1 MKFNR
6 TTRALLAV
14 ASGVA
19 LAVSFPDYNLWPLG
33 WFAVGMLVLAS
44 VGSRPGES
52 PLYGF
57 LHGVVFYPVCVPWID
72 TVMRQYGDLDP
83 WTSAGILALMA
94 VAGGLLCSLFSWGVA
109 RASRKS
115 VALACALAPFLW
127 VTLEFARTH
136 LPYIGFPWNLT
147 GYAAVRSLALLQIT
161 TVTGIYGLSF
171 LIAAY
176 GSLVAFAILVSAS
189 RWLSR
194 ERRAWRIA
202 TVTTVVLVAVAL
214 GGSYLVPSA
223 TPHHTAHLVQ
233 TNFPQSEH
241 YPSDWIQIH
250 AGELDELERISIAA
264 ARKTPG
270 PPELVIWPEVPA
282 PFSLQDPAF
291 AARATRIARESGGDF
306 LVGVVDWKQDASK
319 QWLASNS
326 AVLLD
331 PSGRRI
337 YTYDKIHLVPFGEYV
352 PLRRWL
358 TFAGRLTADIS
369 DFTAGTEYR
378 VGEIPGGEFGTFI
391 CYEAIFPGEV
401 RRFADAGAQLLI
413 TISNDGWFGRSSAPI
428 QHLMM
433 VRVRAVENRRWVLR
447 DTNNGFTAAIDPYGR
462 IVAQLPTD
470 IRGELDA
477 PYDFRT
483 DLTLYARFG
492 DWFAWLC
499 VIATLAL
506 LFLALKPSSSLPLQK
521 SKGKK
526 NG

>member
-1 MKFNR
+1 MKF
-6 TTRALLAV
+6 TRPTRVLLAV
-14 ASGVA
+14 ASGAA
-19 LAVSFPDYNLWPLG
+19 LALSFPDYNLWPLA
-33 WFAVGMLVLAS
+33 WIAVGLLVLAS
-44 VGSRPGES
+44 AGARPGES

-57 LHGVVFYPVCVPWID
+57 LHGLVFYPVCVPWID
-72 TVMRQYGDLDP
+72 TVMRQYGNLDP
-83 WTSAGILALMA
+83 WTSAGILGLMA

-115 VALACALAPFLW
+115 AALACVLAPFLW

-147 GYAAVRSLALLQIT
+147 GYAAVKSLALLQIT
-161 TVTGIYGLSF
+161 SVTGIYGLSF

-176 GSLVAFAILVSAS
+176 GSLVAFAILVGT
-189 RWLSR
+189 
-194 ERRAWRIA
+194 RRAWRSVII
-202 TVTTVVLVAVAL
+202 TTIVLLVVAL
-214 GGSYLVPSA
+214 GGGYLVPAA
-223 TPHHTAHLVQ
+223 TPHHIAHLVQ
-233 TNFPQSEH
+233 TNFPQSEQ
-241 YPSDWIQIH
+241 YPSNWLQLH
-250 AGELDELERISIAA
+250 AGELDELASISIAA
-264 ARKTPG
+264 ARKNPG
-270 PPELVIWPEVPA
+270 PPEWIIWPEVPA
-282 PFSLQDPAF
+282 PFNWQDPAF
-291 AARATRIARESGGDF
+291 SARAIRIARDSGADF
-306 LVGVVDWKQDASK
+306 LVGVVDWKQAADK
-319 QWLASNS
+319 TWLASNS

-369 DFTAGTEYR
+369 DFTPGTAYS
-378 VGEIPGGEFGTFI
+378 VGQIPGGSFGTFI

-401 RRFADAGAQLLI
+401 RRFAAAGAQLLI
-413 TISNDGWFGRSSAPI
+413 TISNDGWFGRSAAPI

-433 VRVRAVENRRWVLR
+433 VRVRAVESRRWLLR

-492 DWFAWLC
+492 DWFSWLC
-499 VIATLAL
+499 VLATAVL
-506 LFLALKPSSSLPLQK
+506 LFFALKPRAS
-521 SKGKK
+521 
-526 NG
+526 